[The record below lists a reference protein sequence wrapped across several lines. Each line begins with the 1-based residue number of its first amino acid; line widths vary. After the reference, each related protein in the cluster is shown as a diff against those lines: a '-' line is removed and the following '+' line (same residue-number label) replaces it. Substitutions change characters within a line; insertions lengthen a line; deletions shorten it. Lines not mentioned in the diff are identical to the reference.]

1 MTDPRN
7 YDPQNFT
14 DPRNYDPQ
22 NFEYVRR
29 GEALGSDSW
38 GWVLGTGAAV
48 LIGFLILASF
58 SETTNNN
65 TNTASNNAPNATS
78 NSPPRIGP
86 NNPASGAQPEQ
97 PAQFNPGGS
106 GR

>member
-1 MTDPRN
+1 MTDPQNYDWRN
-7 YDPQNFT
+7 Y
-14 DPRNYDPQ
+14 
-22 NFEYVRR
+22 EYLRR
-29 GEALGSDSW
+29 GESLGSDIW
-38 GWVLGTGAAV
+38 GWVLATGAAV

-58 SETTNNN
+58 SDTTNNN

-97 PAQFNPGGS
+97 PAQFNPGGV